1 MNLQHDKNLTRISMI
16 LAEKDLKEKGKR
28 ALQRDKK
35 PMENSQIGCPA
46 ERSWN
51 RRVNAQDSRLD
62 TIESNMSQRH
72 QEIMH
77 ALRSLGASAST
88 SPKPASRKEIHRW
101 KH

>member
-46 ERSWN
+46 ERS
-51 RRVNAQDSRLD
+51 
-62 TIESNMSQRH
+62 
-72 QEIMH
+72 
-77 ALRSLGASAST
+77 
-88 SPKPASRKEIHRW
+88 
-101 KH
+101 